1 MWLGGWIRWLGRRN
15 RFSFSEVVGERKEM
29 VDMHGKLYF
38 SRILEKE
45 KGPQKQVNIEWTIV
59 PGVSMH
65 HPQIDR

>member
-15 RFSFSEVVGERKEM
+15 RALEGKEGDIDCM
-29 VDMHGKLYF
+29 ESYTLAGYWKLKGTKN
-38 SRILEKE
+38 EKN
-45 KGPQKQVNIEWTIV
+45 KYRRDDV

>member
-15 RFSFSEVVGERKEM
+15 RFFERVRGGEGM
-29 VDMHGKLYF
+29 VDVHGKLYF

-45 KGPQKQVNIEWTIV
+45 KAAQKKFQYRWDHV